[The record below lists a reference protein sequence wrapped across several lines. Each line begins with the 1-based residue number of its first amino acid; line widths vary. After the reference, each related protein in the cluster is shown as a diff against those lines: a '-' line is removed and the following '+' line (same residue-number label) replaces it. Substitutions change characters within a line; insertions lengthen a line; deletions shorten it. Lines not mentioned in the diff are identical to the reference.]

1 MSRAT
6 LRKRLFVA
14 GALPAVLVLAY
25 LLKVTLMLSHNGD
38 GRERFAQES
47 YGAAADELEANQSLD
62 LFEPWVTA
70 FDEGAARHASGEL
83 DAAIVLYTDAL
94 DGVPAEQECA
104 VRINLALAHEAAGGA
119 LMTQKRPDRDAA
131 EKSWQAGVDAL
142 AAGGC
147 PEDAPGGAEQTAD
160 AKAVDD
166 RLQKL
171 LDQEP
176 PEKEEEDDKDPE
188 DEQEEERE
196 QSPQEKK
203 LERRNA
209 AGQTERNNKRQQQ
222 GEAGLDGPTW

>member
-1 MSRAT
+1 MSREA

-38 GRERFAQES
+38 GRERFAQEA

-62 LFEPWVTA
+62 LFESWITA
-70 FDEGAARHASGEL
+70 FDEGAARHAAGEL
-83 DAAIVLYTDAL
+83 DTAIALYTDAL
-94 DGVPAEQECA
+94 DGVPAEQECL
-104 VRINLALAHEAAGGA
+104 VRINLALAHEAAGGE

-131 EKSWQAGVDAL
+131 ETAWQAGVDAL

-147 PEDAPGGAEQTAD
+147 PDDAPGGAEQTAD

-171 LDQEP
+171 LDQEKDKKDDEKKE
-176 PEKEEEDDKDPE
+176 PEKEDEPQPPSPE
-188 DEQEEERE
+188 
-196 QSPQEKK
+196 EKK
-203 LERRNA
+203 LDRRNA
-209 AGQTERNNKRQQQ
+209 AGQTERNNERQQQ
-222 GEAGLDGPTW
+222 GEAGLRGPTW

>member
-1 MSRAT
+1 MTRAT

-47 YGAAADELEANQSLD
+47 YGAAADELGANQSLD
-62 LFEPWVTA
+62 LFEPWITA
-70 FDEGAARHASGEL
+70 FDEGAARHAAGQLES
-83 DAAIVLYTDAL
+83 AIALYTDAL
-94 DGVPAEQECA
+94 EDVPAEHECT

-119 LMTQKRPDRDAA
+119 LMTQKRPDREEA

-142 AAGGC
+142 AAADC
-147 PEDAPGGAEQTAD
+147 PDDAPGGAEQTAD
-160 AKAVDD
+160 AKTVDD

-176 PEKEEEDDKDPE
+176 EKEEEEKQPEKE
-188 DEQEEERE
+188 DEPEPPTPEEN
-196 QSPQEKK
+196 K

-209 AGQTERNNKRQQQ
+209 AGQTERNNLRQREGQ
-222 GEAGLDGPTW
+222 ANLRGPTW

>member
-1 MSRAT
+1 MTRET
-6 LRKRLFVA
+6 MRKRLFVA

-38 GRERFAQES
+38 GRDRFAQES

-70 FDEGAARHASGEL
+70 FDEGAARHAAGQL
-83 DAAIVLYTDAL
+83 DTAIALYSDAL
-94 DGVPAEQECA
+94 ADVPAEQECT

-119 LMTQKRPDRDAA
+119 LMTQKRPDRAAA

-147 PEDAPGGAEQTAD
+147 PEDSPGGADQTAD

-171 LDQEP
+171 LDQQ
-176 PEKEEEDDKDPE
+176 PEKENDKKEPEKE
-188 DEQEEERE
+188 DEPEPPTPEEN
-196 QSPQEKK
+196 Q

-209 AGQTERNNKRQQQ
+209 AGQTERNNERQQQ
-222 GEAGLDGPTW
+222 GEANLRGPTW

>member
-1 MSRAT
+1 MSRAR
-6 LRKRLFVA
+6 LRKRLFLA

-47 YGAAADELEANQSLD
+47 YGAAADELEANRSLD

-70 FDEGAARHASGEL
+70 FDEGTARHAAGEL
-83 DAAIVLYTDAL
+83 DTAIALYTEAL
-94 DGVPAEQECA
+94 DGVPAAQECA
-104 VRINLALAHEAAGGA
+104 VRINLALAHEAAGGE

-131 EKSWQAGVDAL
+131 EAAWQAGVDAL

-147 PEDAPGGAEQTAD
+147 PDDAPGGAAQTAD

-166 RLQKL
+166 RLRKL
-171 LDQEP
+171 LDQDK
-176 PEKEEEDDKDPE
+176 EKDDKKQPE
-188 DEQEEERE
+188 DEDEPEPPTPEEKE
-196 QSPQEKK
+196 

-209 AGQTERNNKRQQQ
+209 AGQTERNNQRQQQ
-222 GEAGLDGPTW
+222 GEAGLRGPTW